1 MHCPFCGANDT
12 KVIDSRLVAE
22 GEQVRRR
29 RECLACG
36 ERFTTFETAELVL
49 PRLIKTDGSRQ
60 PFDEEKLRAGMQRA
74 LEKRPVSVERL
85 ESSLVHI
92 KHKLRATGER
102 EVKSLVVGEL
112 VMAELQKLDEV
123 AYIRFASVYRRFQ
136 DLNEFREEIDRLARE
151 PLAIL
156 DAHYMA
162 RALEL
167 ARKGHYTTH
176 PNPRVGCVIVRDG
189 QIVGEGWHERAGEP
203 HAEVHALHAAGEL
216 ARGATAYVTLEP
228 CSHHG
233 RTPPCADAL
242 VNAGVARVVA
252 AMQDPNPEVAGRG
265 LQRLAQ
271 AGIATESGVL
281 EGEARKLNQ
290 GFLKRMEHGLPF
302 VRVKLAM
309 SLDGRT
315 AMESGESQWI
325 TGPAARSA
333 VQRLRAQASVVL
345 TGADTVLADNARLT
359 VRADELGLDA
369 DQTALVMSRPPLRVL
384 VDGRLRVPL
393 DAPFFKAGPVLVATC
408 VAVEEQY
415 ANGPECLI
423 VPGYDGQ
430 VDLRQLLVELAHR
443 GVNEVLLE
451 LNEEAL
457 AADLDA

>member
-1 MHCPFCGANDT
+1 MSMP
-12 KVIDSRLVAE
+12 AE
-22 GEQVRRR
+22 Q
-29 RECLACG
+29 
-36 ERFTTFETAELVL
+36 
-49 PRLIKTDGSRQ
+49 
-60 PFDEEKLRAGMQRA
+60 
-74 LEKRPVSVERL
+74 
-85 ESSLVHI
+85 
-92 KHKLRATGER
+92 
-102 EVKSLVVGEL
+102 
-112 VMAELQKLDEV
+112 
-123 AYIRFASVYRRFQ
+123 
-136 DLNEFREEIDRLARE
+136 
-151 PLAIL
+151 AIL
-156 DAHYMA
+156 DAHFMA

-203 HAEVHALHAAGEL
+203 HAEVHALRAAGEL

-242 VNAGVARVVA
+242 VNAGVARVAA

-265 LQRLAQ
+265 LQRLEQ
-271 AGIATESGVL
+271 AGIVTQSGVL

-369 DQTALVMSRPPLRVL
+369 EQTALAMSRPPLRVL
-384 VDGRLRVPL
+384 IDGRLRVPL
-393 DAPFFKAGPVLVATC
+393 DAPFFQAGKTLVATC
-408 VAVEEQY
+408 AVASARQRYQDEGHELL
-415 ANGPECLI
+415 AIPHAHGH
-423 VPGYDGQ
+423 
-430 VDLRQLLVELAHR
+430 VDLRKLLQELAGR
-443 GVNEVLLE
+443 GANEVLV
-451 LNEEAL
+451 EAGPKL
-457 AADLDA
+457 AGAFARAGLVDEYQLFVAAKFLGSSARPLLDWPLAKMAEAPQLKITDMRAVGDDWRITAVPIASA